1 MNFNELLQ
9 NEINNIEIQ
18 NEPEAK
24 ICHITFEKLKDNY
37 IVLDCKHTFNYD
49 AIFKEICIQ
58 KTIINRKE
66 TQKLKKYC
74 IKCPYCR
81 FIQKGILPYRE
92 SYNLVPL
99 VNTPKSKAF
108 TMKKFQCK
116 YIFASGK
123 KKSTCCNKYSEIE
136 YCNQHNKIIE
146 RRKHRDNTK
155 KISKEPVNEITKP
168 VNEITKPVNEITKP
182 VNEITKPVNEI
193 TKPVNEITNPV
204 NEITNPVNEI
214 ISYPINIVDSLE
226 NSIHPLLISEKWQK
240 ACEKKTTIHPIFNEK
255 KETFNSCCSYVFK
268 KGKLKGNTC
277 VKFVNNTTLNGSPIY
292 HKTNFCKTH
301 SKEKYIIKPFFVPL
315 FKDNLSQNKINKY
328 YKDYINSQEYDYIE
342 NKGFYY
348 KKECYL
354 AIKSSIDNAKEK
366 MNKIKKSTIIM
377 I

>member
-155 KISKEPVNEITKP
+155 NISKEPVNEITK
-168 VNEITKPVNEITKP
+168 
-182 VNEITKPVNEI
+182 
-193 TKPVNEITNPV
+193 PV